1 MIHKNEFLPFLKN
14 ILVFQ
19 KKGQNFDF
27 TKYPKHVDLAKN
39 CWEMM
44 LVLKIFAL
52 DFNARYLLTTSSCL
66 LTRFF
71 WWFDQYCVK
80 STNICNGWHK
90 PLENLDPS
98 WWQNQ
103 NNIVCH
109 GIFLRKKDTFLTTS
123 IMQIKFICRKNF
135 KDIHAT
141 LYINDWFDWKYPS
154 FSESEGHFVFKI
166 ILSSKANF

>member
-1 MIHKNEFLPFLKN
+1 MSDSRPKIAQITP
-14 ILVFQ
+14 
-19 KKGQNFDF
+19 
-27 TKYPKHVDLAKN
+27 KYVSLAKKFY
-39 CWEMM
+39 EMM
-44 LVLKIFAL
+44 LFLKILAL
-52 DFNARYLLTTSSCL
+52 DFDARYLFTTSSCL

-90 PLENLDPS
+90 PLESLDPS

-109 GIFLRKKDTFLTTS
+109 GIFLWKKDTFLTAS
-123 IMQIKFICRKNF
+123 VMQIEFICRKNY

-141 LYINDWFDWKYPS
+141 LHQWLIWLK
-154 FSESEGHFVFKI
+154 FVFKI
-166 ILSSKANF
+166 ILSSKAYFSE